1 MGKLVLGIA
10 LLAVGGILLFALRP
24 RRGVSNGY
32 MDSDAAA
39 MVAAM
44 VVTSLLAGGLALGA
58 IVLLS
63 N

>member
-1 MGKLVLGIA
+1 MLKLVLG
-10 LLAVGGILLFALRP
+10 LAFLAGGAILLVALRP
-24 RRGVSNGY
+24 KRGVPPGF

-44 VVTSLLAGGLALGA
+44 VVTSLMASGLALGA